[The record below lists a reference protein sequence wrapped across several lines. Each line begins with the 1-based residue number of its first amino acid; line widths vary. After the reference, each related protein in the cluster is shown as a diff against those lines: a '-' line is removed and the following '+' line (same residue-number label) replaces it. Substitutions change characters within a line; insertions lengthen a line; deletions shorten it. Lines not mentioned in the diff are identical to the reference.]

1 MSIDTE
7 STHLRFAGG
16 LLEAELGL
24 QGGEHP
30 PHVIIGVRREEAT
43 VHSSVTVLSDIV
55 AVKVV
60 DQ

>member
-30 PHVIIGVRREEAT
+30 PHVIIGVRREEAI
-43 VHSSVTVLSDIV
+43 VQSHVTILSDVV